1 MRSLWIFR
9 SNIRDLEYYHRYRF
23 LQEFKEKCHDFYLL
37 QGIFYLEHEFV
48 DEVVIWRLQP
58 KKKVKDIVFNIRGKE
73 FIQKFVD
80 DFSECLKFPKP
91 FVTLWRGGFW
101 EYDKLTKKH
110 HKFFGSRS
118 LYLGA
123 GRRLFPQY
131 GGKYDIIL
139 LEDERDFNKSFKCLP
154 FYKTANPKIFR
165 PISSKKKYDVCWVCN
180 FSQVRHKGHEF
191 FVSSVSKSKFLKSLK
206 IVHVGNK
213 PEVGR
218 KLCKKYNVN
227 NIEFRGWSSR
237 TTLNM
242 VLNGSRIG
250 IVTSNQVDGCPRVS
264 TEVLMS
270 GIPLLIRDETRL
282 LSYYKKNG
290 AVEFNSKNVSE
301 KIKTVLSNYDD
312 YYIELQAS
320 IDNNFSLNIICRM
333 NWKLW
338 NN

>member
-1 MRSLWIFR
+1 MKSLWIFR

-37 QGIFYLEHEFV
+37 QGIFYLKHEFV
-48 DEVVIWRLQP
+48 DEVIIWRLQP
-58 KKKVKDIVFNIRGKE
+58 EEKVKDIVFNIHGKK

-91 FVTLWRGGFW
+91 FISLWRGGFS

-110 HKFFGSRS
+110 HKFFGPRS

-131 GGKYDIIL
+131 GGKYDVIL
-139 LEDERDFNKSFKCLP
+139 LEDERDFDKSFKCLP
-154 FYKTANPKIFR
+154 FYKTANPEIFR
-165 PISSKKKYDVCWVCN
+165 TALFTKKYDLCWISN
-180 FSQVRHKGHEF
+180 FSQIRHKGQEF
-191 FVSSVSKSKFLKSLK
+191 FISSVSKSKFLKSLK

-218 KLCKKYNVN
+218 KLCRKYNVN
-227 NIEFRGWSSR
+227 NIEFKGWLR
-237 TTLNM
+237 RITLNM
-242 VLNGSRIG
+242 ILNQSRIG

-270 GIPLLIRDETRL
+270 GTPLLVRDETRL

-290 AVEFNSKNVSE
+290 VVEFNSKNVSE

-312 YYIELQAS
+312 YYIKLQVS
-320 IDNNFSLNIICRM
+320 IENNFSLNNICRM

-338 NN
+338 NK

>member
-1 MRSLWIFR
+1 MKSLWIFR
-9 SNIRDLEYYHRYRF
+9 SNIRDLEYYHRYIF

-37 QGIFYLEHEFV
+37 QGIFYLECGLV
-48 DEVVIWRLQP
+48 DEVIIWRLQP
-58 KKKVKDIVFNIRGKE
+58 EKKVKDIVFNIHSKK

-91 FVTLWRGGFW
+91 FITLWRGGFS

-110 HKFFGSRS
+110 HKFFGPRS

-131 GGKYDIIL
+131 GGKYDVIL
-139 LEDERDFNKSFKCLP
+139 LEDERDFDKSFKCLP

-165 PISSKKKYDVCWVCN
+165 TTFSSKEYDVCWTCN
-180 FSQVRHKGHEF
+180 FSQIRHKGQEF
-191 FVSSVSKSKFLKSLK
+191 FISSVSKSKFLKSLK
-206 IVHVGNK
+206 IVHAGNK

-227 NIEFRGWSSR
+227 NVEFKGWLGRSD
-237 TTLNM
+237 LNM
-242 VLNGSRIG
+242 ILNGSRIG

-264 TEVLMS
+264 TEILMS
-270 GIPLLIRDETRL
+270 GTPLLVREETRL

-290 AVEFNSKNVSE
+290 VVEFSSKNVSE
-301 KIKTVLSNYDD
+301 KVKTILSNYGN
-312 YYIELQAS
+312 YYTELQAS
-320 IDNNFSLNIICRM
+320 IEGGLSLNIICRM

-338 NN
+338 NE

>member
-1 MRSLWIFR
+1 MKSLWVFR

-23 LQEFKEKCHDFYLL
+23 LQEFKEKSHDFYLL
-37 QGIFYLEHEFV
+37 QGIFYLEHEVV

-123 GRRLFPQY
+123 GRRFFPQY

-165 PISSKKKYDVCWVCN
+165 PISSNKKYDVCWICN

-227 NIEFRGWSSR
+227 NIEFRGWLSR
-237 TTLNM
+237 ATLNM

-282 LSYYKKNG
+282 LSYYKKNC
-290 AVEFNSKNVSE
+290 AVEFNSTNISE
-301 KIKTVLSNYDD
+301 KIKTVLSNYND
-312 YYIELQAS
+312 YYIKLQAS
-320 IDNNFSLNIICRM
+320 IEGDLSLNNICRM

-338 NN
+338 TN